1 MIATLSKLNIESEQ
15 TVVVNRTKNYDVT
28 LFFFK
33 FPSILNKK
41 VGTFNFQEFSKLCPY
56 APTTVAL
63 RIDPRLGI
71 NLPTP
76 KLEL

>member
-1 MIATLSKLNIESEQ
+1 MIETLSKLNIESEQ

-41 VGTFNFQEFSKLCPY
+41 VGTCPELSRIFKTLPLCANY
-56 APTTVAL
+56 GGAS
-63 RIDPRLGI
+63 D
-71 NLPTP
+71 
-76 KLEL
+76 